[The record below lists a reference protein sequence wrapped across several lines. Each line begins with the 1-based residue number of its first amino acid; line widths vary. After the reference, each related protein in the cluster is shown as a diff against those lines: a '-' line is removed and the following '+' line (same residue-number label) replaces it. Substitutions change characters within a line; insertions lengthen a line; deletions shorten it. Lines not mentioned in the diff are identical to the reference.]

1 MTPNGVE
8 KADKRLQTLA
18 EKVIPLYH
26 NGTEYYR
33 IPKIRSFDLLT
44 STANIF

>member
-18 EKVIPLYH
+18 EKVIPVYH
-26 NGTEYYR
+26 NRTEYYR